1 MLAAK
6 AGDIRPHTV
15 RCGACGILM
24 SNLGGAN
31 GSDGPGGVALID
43 HAHL

>member
-15 RCGACGILM
+15 RCGILM